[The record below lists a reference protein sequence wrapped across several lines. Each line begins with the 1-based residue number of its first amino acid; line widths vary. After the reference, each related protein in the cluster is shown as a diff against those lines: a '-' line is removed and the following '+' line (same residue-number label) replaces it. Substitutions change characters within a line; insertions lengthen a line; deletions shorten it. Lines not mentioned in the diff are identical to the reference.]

1 MPERTAFCLLIFL
14 TKFRT
19 IVPIRFLEQLK
30 EKIIFFVD
38 APFFF
43 FCLSIK
49 TFRTKLRRRRRR
61 CRICQRFKDV
71 LTIKHY
77 GPPWWFSDVKGNYLD
92 NLANVLWCKFDDS
105 KIIWQ
110 RFLDVER
117 RFSERRLWRC
127 FATLFFWLSHSRR
140 LSTAPR
146 PTRRARRQYTSCTLL
161 YDHTLYSH
169 FWYNDSC
176 EVWSYSYLPI
186 KQMFVLHHFL
196 LSYKHNSLLH
206 IQFQV

>member
-127 FATLFFWLSHSRR
+127 FATLFFGWAIQDVFLLPHVPQGGQGGSILLVHYSMIIRY
-140 LSTAPR
+140 TAIFDTMTVVR
-146 PTRRARRQYTSCTLL
+146 
-161 YDHTLYSH
+161 YDHI
-169 FWYNDSC
+169 
-176 EVWSYSYLPI
+176 PI
-186 KQMFVLHHFL
+186 YHCL
-196 LSYKHNSLLH
+196 
-206 IQFQV
+206 